1 MIATD
6 SVIRLYPLPGEE
18 RPLKGLFLA
27 DDLQQYCRHSG
38 RPFVYSNYVASLD
51 GRIAVKHPT
60 KPGMMVPKN
69 TANERDWRLYQELAA
84 QADLI
89 ISSGR
94 YLRDWADGRAQE
106 ILQVDDPE
114 FADLKEWRLQQ
125 GLSPQPD
132 IAVIS
137 GSLHFPIPD
146 VLTAAGRKLVVF
158 TTAGADPERVAEIES
173 KSCQVIVAG
182 EKGVEGGRMMQ
193 AVSRPGLHDAL
204 QLHRAQSAPSSADR
218 RRYGPALP
226 DPGPSPAGRHALFKR
241 GRRRAAGSGRGHD
254 PGRRL
259 LRPPR
264 PGRSGAVIPVLRQGL
279 NVIPFRKH
287 VALSVDGGG
296 IRGVI
301 VTRALSILEEHLSR
315 PMHEIFRLAAGTSTG
330 AILSAGL
337 GAGWTPGRCTGSTS
351 RAARTSSARAGAA

>member
-1 MIATD
+1 MDD
-6 SVIRLYPLPGEE
+6 SVIRLFPLPSEE

-27 DDLQQYCRHSG
+27 DDLQQYCRQSG
-38 RPFVYSNYVASLD
+38 RPFVYSDYVASLD

-114 FADLKEWRLQQ
+114 FADLREWRLGQ
-125 GLSPQPD
+125 GLSPHPD

-137 GSLHFPIPD
+137 GSLRFPIPD

-173 KSCQVIVAG
+173 NNCQVVVAG
-182 EKGVEGGRMMQ
+182 DKGVEGGRMLEQVAELGYQTVYNSTGPKVHHLLLVGGVMDRLYLTL
-193 AVSRPGLHDAL
+193 A
-204 QLHRAQSAPSSADR
+204 HRMLAGDPYSSVLEGELLEPAADMS
-218 RRYGPALP
+218 L
-226 DPGPSPAGRHALFKR
+226 
-241 GRRRAAGSGRGHD
+241 AAAYHD
-254 PGRRL
+254 P
-259 LRPPR
+259 
-264 PGRSGAVIPVLRQGL
+264 
-279 NVIPFRKH
+279 
-287 VALSVDGGG
+287 VALD
-296 IRGVI
+296 
-301 VTRALSILEEHLSR
+301 
-315 PMHEIFRLAAGTSTG
+315 
-330 AILSAGL
+330 GL
-337 GAGWTPGRCTGSTS
+337 GQLFLSYD
-351 RAARTSSARAGAA
+351 RA